1 MNKRIKTLFVLFI
14 CLNVVCQEPI
24 EPDWKDLN
32 YAGNKKGYHMMDI
45 YLPKKNKKQYPVVMT
60 IYGSAWGRNDKKGVN
75 KRKKEALIKSGFAV
89 VSINHRSVTMPF
101 FLLKSMM

>member
-45 YLPKKNKKQYPVVMT
+45 YLPKKIKKNIQ
-60 IYGSAWGRNDKKGVN
+60 
-75 KRKKEALIKSGFAV
+75 L
-89 VSINHRSVTMPF
+89 
-101 FLLKSMM
+101 